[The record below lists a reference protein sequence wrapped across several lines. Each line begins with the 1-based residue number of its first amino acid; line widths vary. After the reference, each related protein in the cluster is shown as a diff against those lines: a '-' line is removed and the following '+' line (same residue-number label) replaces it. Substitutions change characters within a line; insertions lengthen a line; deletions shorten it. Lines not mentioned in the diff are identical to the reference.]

1 MTKADSESKK
11 IYSNQHPKG
20 KRPTGGG
27 SDFQTSGT
35 RIKAYGKTPKV
46 KIEKLVSTENR
57 LKGIMDTRK
66 PSNKKIPSGQFVL
79 GPTEL
84 PTTYP
89 SPSKKIKTD

>member
-11 IYSNQHPKG
+11 IYANEHPKG

-46 KIEKLVSTENR
+46 KIQKLVSTENR
-57 LKGIMDTRK
+57 FKGIMDTRR
-66 PSNKKIPSGQFVL
+66 PSNFIL

>member
-11 IYSNQHPKG
+11 IYANEHPKG

-35 RIKAYGKTPKV
+35 RIKAYGETPKV

-66 PSNKKIPSGQFVL
+66 PSNKNMISGFL
-79 GPTEL
+79 YGPIEL
-84 PTTYP
+84 PTTT
-89 SPSKKIKTD
+89 KN